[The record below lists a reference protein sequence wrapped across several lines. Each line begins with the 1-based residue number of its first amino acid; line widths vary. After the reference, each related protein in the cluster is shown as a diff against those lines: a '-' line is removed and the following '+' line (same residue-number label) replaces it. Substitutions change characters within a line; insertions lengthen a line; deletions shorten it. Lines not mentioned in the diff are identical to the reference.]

1 MDEYLALIAAY
12 IARNGIYRTQCHI
25 SRAVS
30 LYRACW
36 LEAFWLSIGC
46 FYELMV
52 NEFRKL
58 LLKHYHKL
66 PLSHIEHDTK
76 SHFNHPLPK
85 HPKTDFF
92 NNLMSYTSQAWR
104 EGISNFC
111 ENFEQFSEYTSKISI
126 EIYSVG
132 NLRRRSKQIFIYL
145 SSVGYSEFWG
155 NLQKFQISIEKYYF
169 WISTF

>member
-1 MDEYLALIAAY
+1 MVYTALNAISRALSVY
-12 IARNGIYRTQCHI
+12 IARVGWRLFGYR
-25 SRAVS
+25 SGV
-30 LYRACW
+30 
-36 LEAFWLSIGC
+36 

-111 ENFEQFSEYTSKISI
+111 EIFEQFSEYTSKISI

>member
-1 MDEYLALIAAY
+1 MVYTAFNVTSRALQVY
-12 IARNGIYRTQCHI
+12 IARVGWRLFAYR
-25 SRAVS
+25 SGV
-30 LYRACW
+30 
-36 LEAFWLSIGC
+36 
-46 FYELMV
+46 FYELRV

-92 NNLMSYTSQAWR
+92 NNLMSYTSQALR

-111 ENFEQFSEYTSKISI
+111 EIFEQFSEYISKFLI
-126 EIYSVG
+126 EIYSVE
-132 NLRRRSKQIFIYL
+132 NLSAQFK
-145 SSVGYSEFWG
+145 
-155 NLQKFQISIEKYYF
+155 
-169 WISTF
+169 

>member
-1 MDEYLALIAAY
+1 MVYTALNAISRALSVY
-12 IARNGIYRTQCHI
+12 IARVGWRLFGYR
-25 SRAVS
+25 SGV
-30 LYRACW
+30 
-36 LEAFWLSIGC
+36 

-92 NNLMSYTSQAWR
+92 NNLMSYTSQA
-104 EGISNFC
+104 
-111 ENFEQFSEYTSKISI
+111 
-126 EIYSVG
+126 
-132 NLRRRSKQIFIYL
+132 
-145 SSVGYSEFWG
+145 
-155 NLQKFQISIEKYYF
+155 
-169 WISTF
+169 

>member
-1 MDEYLALIAAY
+1 MVYTAFNVTSRALQVY
-12 IARNGIYRTQCHI
+12 IARVGWRLFAYRLG
-25 SRAVS
+25 V
-30 LYRACW
+30 
-36 LEAFWLSIGC
+36 
-46 FYELMV
+46 FYELRV

-92 NNLMSYTSQAWR
+92 NNLMSYTSQALR

-111 ENFEQFSEYTSKISI
+111 EIFEQFSEYISVV
-126 EIYSVG
+126 Y
-132 NLRRRSKQIFIYL
+132 NLRLKSPHEIAIKIKVKSGGQT
-145 SSVGYSEFWG
+145 SG
-155 NLQKFQISIEKYYF
+155 
-169 WISTF
+169 STSNET